1 MKLLLSM
8 AICVLSIAD
17 VLRLRARKRPDR
29 PLRAWGGYNR
39 YMRYLVVV
47 VAGLAAFALASQAD
61 VVTIEQIIAKV
72 NGDIITNIDLDHDRA
87 DLEKQLRT
95 NGYSGKRLE
104 DAVKEETPNLLRNK
118 IDNLLLVQKG
128 KELEL
133 KVDADVN
140 KYLADL
146 QRQTNTADPEKFQA
160 LVKQETGKSYEDFKE
175 DLKRNFYVQGVVREE
190 VMRKIQFKNDE
201 VRAYYDAHKDEF
213 QREERVFLREIT
225 VSTQGKQDDPVALAA
240 AQKKAKDLVD
250 RARRGERFN
259 ELAQANSDSQTA
271 KDGGALDPYKKG
283 ELAPA
288 IEAAVWDKERGTV
301 TDPINI
307 GNALL
312 ILRVED
318 HHKAGLADFEEVQSE
333 IENRILGSRQ
343 QVALRAYLTKL
354 RDVSFLEIKPG
365 FEDTGAAPGKDTKWT
380 DPAQLKPETVTKEQV
395 LQNPSRKKVMGI
407 VPIPGTKSSGSSS
420 SR

>member
-1 MKLLLSM
+1 MTPTM
-8 AICVLSIAD
+8 
-17 VLRLRARKRPDR
+17 VLRLIKQTCVPV
-29 PLRAWGGYNR
+29 PGYNQE
-39 YMRYLVVV
+39 MRYLGVL
-47 VAGLAAFALASQAD
+47 VAGLAAFAIASQAD
-61 VVTIEQIIAKV
+61 VVTVEQIICKL
-72 NGDIITNIDLDHDRA
+72 NGDIITNIDLEHDRA
-87 DLEKQLRT
+87 DLEKQLRAS
-95 NGYSGKRLE
+95 GYTGTRLE
-104 DAVKEETPNLLRNK
+104 DALKDETPNLLRNK

-133 KVDADVN
+133 KVDPDVN

-160 LVKQETGKSYEDFKE
+160 LVRQETGKSYEDFKE
-175 DLKRNFYVQGVVREE
+175 DLKKNFYVQGVVSEE
-190 VMRKIQFKNDE
+190 VMRKIQFKTEE
-201 VRAYYDAHKDEF
+201 VRAYYDTHKDEF

-240 AQKKAKDLVD
+240 AQKKAKDLVE

-259 ELAQANSDSQTA
+259 ELAQANSDSPTA

-283 ELAPA
+283 DLAPA

-312 ILRVED
+312 ILRVDE
-318 HHKAGLADFEEVQSE
+318 HYKAGLASFEEVESQ
-333 IENRILGSRQ
+333 IQNRILDSRR

-354 RDVSFLEIKPG
+354 RDLSFLEIKPG
-365 FEDTGAAPGKDTKWT
+365 FEDTGAAPGKDTKWS
-380 DPAQLKPETVTKEQV
+380 DPAQLKPETVTKEEV
-395 LQNPSRKKVMGI
+395 LQNPSRKKVLGI
-407 VPIPGTKSSGSSS
+407 LPIPGTKSAGSSS

>member
-1 MKLLLSM
+1 
-8 AICVLSIAD
+8 
-17 VLRLRARKRPDR
+17 
-29 PLRAWGGYNR
+29 
-39 YMRYLVVV
+39 MRYLGLVA
-47 VAGLAAFALASQAD
+47 AGLASFTIASLAE
-61 VVTIEQIIAKV
+61 VVTVEQIVCKV
-72 NGDIITNIDLDHDRA
+72 NGEIVTNIDLEHDRT
-87 DLEKQLRT
+87 DLEKQYRT
-95 NGYSGKRLE
+95 GGYSGKRLE
-104 DAVKEETPNLLRNK
+104 DALRDETPNLLRNK

-133 KVDADVN
+133 KVDPDVN

-160 LVKQETGKSYEDFKE
+160 LVRQETGKSYEDFKE
-175 DLKRNFYVQGVVREE
+175 DLKRNFYVQAVIREE
-190 VMRKIQFKNDE
+190 VMRKIQFKGE
-201 VRAYYDAHKDEF
+201 EIRAYYDTHKDEF

-225 VSTQGKQDDPVALAA
+225 VSTQGKQDDPVAMAA

-259 ELAQANSDSQTA
+259 ELAQANSDSPTA
-271 KDGGALDPYKKG
+271 KDGGSLDPYKKG
-283 ELAPA
+283 DLAPA

-312 ILRVED
+312 ILRVEE
-318 HHKAGLADFEEVQSE
+318 HYKAGLAGFEEVENDIQ
-333 IENRILGSRQ
+333 NRILGSRQ

-354 RDVSFLEIKPG
+354 RDISFLEIKPG
-365 FEDTGAAPGKDTKWT
+365 FEDTGAAPGKDTKWS
-380 DPAQLKPETVTKEQV
+380 DPAQLKPETVTKEEV
-395 LQNPSRKKVMGI
+395 LLNPAKKKVLGLI
-407 VPIPGTKSSGSSS
+407 PIPGTKATGSSS

>member
-1 MKLLLSM
+1 
-8 AICVLSIAD
+8 
-17 VLRLRARKRPDR
+17 
-29 PLRAWGGYNR
+29 
-39 YMRYLVVV
+39 MRHVVV
-47 VAGLAAFALASQAD
+47 LIAGLVAFVIASQAD
-61 VVTIEQIIAKV
+61 VVTVEQIICKL
-72 NGDIITNIDLDHDRA
+72 NGDIITNVDLEHDRA
-87 DLEKQLRT
+87 DLEKSLRA
-95 NGYSGKRLE
+95 NGFTGKRLE
-104 DAVKEETPNLLRNK
+104 DAVKEEAPNLLRNK

-133 KVDADVN
+133 KVDPQVN

-160 LVKQETGKSYEDFKE
+160 LVRQETGKSYEDFKA
-175 DLKRNFYVQGVVREE
+175 DLKNNYYVQGVVQEE
-190 VMRKIQFKNDE
+190 VMRKIQFKTEE
-201 VRAYYDAHKDEF
+201 VRAYYDAHHDEF

-225 VSTQGKQDDPVALAA
+225 IATLGKEGAALAA

-259 ELAQANSDSQTA
+259 ELAQTNSDSQTA

-288 IEAAVWDKERGTV
+288 IEAAVWDKERGTI

-312 ILRVED
+312 ILRVEE
-318 HHKAGLADFEEVQSE
+318 HHKAGLAEFEEVQQE
-333 IENRILGSRQ
+333 IENRIVGSRRD
-343 QVALRAYLTKL
+343 VALRAYLTKL
-354 RDVSFLEIKPG
+354 RDLSFLEIKPG
-365 FEDTGAAPGKDTKWT
+365 FEDTGAAPAKDTSWQ
-380 DPAQLKPETVTKEQV
+380 DPAQLKPETTTKEAV
-395 LQNPSRKKVMGI
+395 LANPSRKRVLGLL
-407 VPIPGTKSSGSSS
+407 PIPGTKSSGSSS

>member
-1 MKLLLSM
+1 
-8 AICVLSIAD
+8 
-17 VLRLRARKRPDR
+17 
-29 PLRAWGGYNR
+29 
-39 YMRYLVVV
+39 MRYLVVLA
-47 VAGLAAFALASQAD
+47 AGLVAFVIASQAD
-61 VVTIEQIIAKV
+61 VVTVEQIICKL

-87 DLEKQLRT
+87 DLEKQLRA

-104 DAVKEETPNLLRNK
+104 DALKAEAPNLLRNK
-118 IDNLLLVQKG
+118 IDNLLLIQKG

-160 LVKQETGKSYEDFKE
+160 LVRQETGKSYEDFKA
-175 DLKRNFYVQGVVREE
+175 DLKNNFYVQGVVREE
-190 VMRKIQFKNDE
+190 VMRKIQFKNE
-201 VRAYYDAHKDEF
+201 EIRAYYDAHKDEF
-213 QREERVFLREIT
+213 QREERVFLREIPI
-225 VSTQGKQDDPVALAA
+225 STPGQAGRPVALAA

-259 ELAQANSDSQTA
+259 ELAQTNSDSPTA

-283 ELAPA
+283 DLAPA
-288 IEAAVWDKERGTV
+288 IEAAVWDKERGYV

-312 ILRVED
+312 ILRVDE
-318 HHKAGLADFEEVQSE
+318 HHKAGLADFEEVESDIQ
-333 IENRILGSRQ
+333 NRILDSRRQ
-343 QVALRAYLTKL
+343 AALRAYLTKL
-354 RDVSFLEIKPG
+354 RDVAFLEIKPG
-365 FEDTGAAPGKDTKWT
+365 YEDTGAAPGKRHDMERSGA
-380 DPAQLKPETVTKEQV
+380 AQTRDRHQGRGLAESFEEEGPG
-395 LQNPSRKKVMGI
+395 LL
-407 VPIPGTKSSGSSS
+407 PIPGTKATGSSS

>member
-1 MKLLLSM
+1 MTPTM
-8 AICVLSIAD
+8 
-17 VLRLRARKRPDR
+17 VLRLIKQTCVPV
-29 PLRAWGGYNR
+29 PGYNQE
-39 YMRYLVVV
+39 MRYLGVL
-47 VAGLAAFALASQAD
+47 VAGLAAFAIASQAD
-61 VVTIEQIIAKV
+61 VVTVEQIICKL
-72 NGDIITNIDLDHDRA
+72 NGDIITNIDLEHDRA
-87 DLEKQLRT
+87 DLEKQLRA
-95 NGYSGKRLE
+95 NGYTGTRLE
-104 DAVKEETPNLLRNK
+104 DALKDETPNLLRDK

-133 KVDADVN
+133 KVDPDVN

-160 LVKQETGKSYEDFKE
+160 LVRQETGKSYEDFKE
-175 DLKRNFYVQGVVREE
+175 DLKKNFYVQGVVSEE
-190 VMRKIQFKNDE
+190 VMRKIQFKTEE
-201 VRAYYDAHKDEF
+201 VRAYYDTHKDEF

-240 AQKKAKDLVD
+240 AQKKAKDLVE

-259 ELAQANSDSQTA
+259 ELAQANSDSPTA

-283 ELAPA
+283 DLAPA

-312 ILRVED
+312 ILRVDE
-318 HHKAGLADFEEVQSE
+318 HYKAGLASFEEVESQ
-333 IENRILGSRQ
+333 IQNRILDSRR

-354 RDVSFLEIKPG
+354 RDLSFLEIKPG
-365 FEDTGAAPGKDTKWT
+365 FEDTGAAPGKDTKWS
-380 DPAQLKPETVTKEQV
+380 DPAQLKPETVTKEEV
-395 LQNPSRKKVMGI
+395 LQNPSRKKVLGI
-407 VPIPGTKSSGSSS
+407 LPIPGTKSAGSSS